1 MDNDIKQ
8 NEEKEIASAQAETAC
23 ALPETECENDVK
35 PKVYG
40 DKVLTKKQQRQ
51 RTVIR
56 WVLLI
61 FGIIMM
67 SCSVY
72 FFQTPNDLTLGGI
85 AGVAIIIYSFLPA
98 SVGAVLTQGVLMAI
112 INVAL
117 LIIGLIVLVKQC
129 TIRTIFCS
137 LFYTGFIWLFEYL
150 DIIGLINGAVGRVD
164 AEGIVLRTLTDQ
176 PLLELVYAILLFGI
190 GGALIFNCGASSG
203 GTDIIAL
210 ILKKFTSLNVGMA
223 LMIIDMIIVLISFYT
238 FTVASALFSLL
249 GLFTKSFLLDSV
261 IEAISKTKCITI
273 ITKNHDVISD
283 YILKVIN
290 HGYTVYDAEGGYT
303 GEHKKVLITVCKRNE
318 ALKLKMKIHEVDP
331 TAFVIITDA
340 NEILGKGFGG
350 TI

>member
-117 LIIGLIVLVKQC
+117 LIIGLIVLGKQC

-150 DIIGLINGAVGRVD
+150 DIIGLINEIGRTHV
-164 AEGIVLRTLTDQ
+164 
-176 PLLELVYAILLFGI
+176 
-190 GGALIFNCGASSG
+190 
-203 GTDIIAL
+203 
-210 ILKKFTSLNVGMA
+210 
-223 LMIIDMIIVLISFYT
+223 
-238 FTVASALFSLL
+238 
-249 GLFTKSFLLDSV
+249 
-261 IEAISKTKCITI
+261 
-273 ITKNHDVISD
+273 
-283 YILKVIN
+283 
-290 HGYTVYDAEGGYT
+290 
-303 GEHKKVLITVCKRNE
+303 
-318 ALKLKMKIHEVDP
+318 
-331 TAFVIITDA
+331 
-340 NEILGKGFGG
+340 
-350 TI
+350 